1 MRILLFELVGVI
13 VQDKLGTDVKLLVKV
28 KVVFAVYSAAWK
40 FGLVSTL
47 RPVIADAGILERP
60 APDPLN
66 WVAYNCP
73 VLELNV
79 RLLPV

>member
-1 MRILLFELVGVI
+1 MSISKSSFCS
-13 VQDKLGTDVKLLVKV
+13 
-28 KVVFAVYSAAWK
+28 VFCDWK